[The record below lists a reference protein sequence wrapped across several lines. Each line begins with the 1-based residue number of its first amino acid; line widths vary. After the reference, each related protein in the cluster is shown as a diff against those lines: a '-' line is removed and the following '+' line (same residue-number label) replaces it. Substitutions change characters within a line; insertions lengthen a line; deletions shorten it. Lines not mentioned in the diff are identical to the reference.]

1 MEMKHIS
8 VIVGGGHP
16 NGNIAQL
23 VDSFVC
29 GAKEAGHKVKK
40 ISLSKIEIRGCL
52 GCNACRKRY
61 D

>member
-1 MEMKHIS
+1 MKHIS

-16 NGNIAQL
+16 NGDIAHL

-40 ISLSKIEIRGCL
+40 ISLSKIEIRG
-52 GCNACRKRY
+52 
-61 D
+61 